1 MEAIVIRKHIFFAVL
16 SALLMVY
23 LSGAVF
29 IGWFSSLLQ
38 RTSTTMAVWLFAL
51 SGVPVWREGFVLHTV
66 NNVSVFVSKDCG
78 GIRSTLAMLIL
89 AVVATYLYLRT
100 PWRQAAFIIVAV
112 VLTIF
117 KNALRIV
124 TLALLGAYV
133 NPEFLYGRLHSE
145 SAVIFFLL
153 SMVLLIP
160 YLWLLHRGEATT
172 TPTQSALSQGNA

>member
-1 MEAIVIRKHIFFAVL
+1 VIVIRKHIFFSVL
-16 SALLMVY
+16 AALLMIY
-23 LSGAVF
+23 LSGQVF

-38 RTSTTMAVWLFAL
+38 RASTTMAVWLFAL
-51 SGVPVWREGFVLHTV
+51 SGVPVQREGFVLHTV
-66 NNVSVFVSKDCG
+66 NNVSVFVSQDCG

-89 AVVATYLYLRT
+89 SVVATYLYLRT
-100 PWRQAAFIIVAV
+100 PWRQAAFIVVALA
-112 VLTIF
+112 LTVF

-133 NPEFLYGRLHSE
+133 DNGFLYGRLHSE

-160 YLWLLHRGEATT
+160 YLWLLHRGEAI
-172 TPTQSALSQGNA
+172 TPPTKSALSPMNA

>member
-1 MEAIVIRKHIFFAVL
+1 VTRKHIFFAVL

-38 RTSTTMAVWLFAL
+38 RASTTMAVWLFAL
-51 SGVPVWREGFVLHTV
+51 SGVPVQREGFVLHTA
-66 NNVSVFVSKDCG
+66 NNVSVFVSRDCG

-100 PWRQAAFIIVAV
+100 PWRQVAFIVVAV

-153 SMVLLIP
+153 SMVLLVP
-160 YLWLLHRGEATT
+160 FLWMLYRGEATT
-172 TPTQSALSQGNA
+172 EPGKSELGEMNA

>member
-1 MEAIVIRKHIFFAVL
+1 VIRKHIFFAAL
-16 SALLMVY
+16 AALLMIY
-23 LSGAVF
+23 LSGQVF

-38 RTSTTMAVWLFAL
+38 RASTTMAVWLFAIT
-51 SGVPVWREGFVLHTV
+51 GVPVQREGFVLHTV

-100 PWRQAAFIIVAV
+100 PWRQAAFIVVALA
-112 VLTIF
+112 LTVF
-117 KNALRIV
+117 KNAVRIL

-133 NPEFLYGRLHSE
+133 NPGFLYGRLHSE

-153 SMVLLIP
+153 AMISLVPCLW
-160 YLWLLHRGEATT
+160 YLHKNEPAVAMK
-172 TPTQSALSQGNA
+172 SH

>member
-1 MEAIVIRKHIFFAVL
+1 VIRKHIFFGVL
-16 SALLMVY
+16 AALLMIY
-23 LSGAVF
+23 LSGQVF

-38 RTSTTMAVWLFAL
+38 RASTAMAVWLFAL
-51 SGVPVWREGFVLHTV
+51 SGVPVQREGFVLHTV

-100 PWRQAAFIIVAV
+100 PWRQAAFIVVALA
-112 VLTIF
+112 LTVF
-117 KNALRIV
+117 KNAVRIV

-133 NPEFLYGRLHSE
+133 DHGFLYGRLHSE

-153 SMVLLIP
+153 AMISLVP
-160 YLWLLHRGEATT
+160 YLWYLHRSEALTV
-172 TPTQSALSQGNA
+172 SESR

>member
-1 MEAIVIRKHIFFAVL
+1 MIRKHIFFGVL
-16 SALLMVY
+16 AALLMIY
-23 LSGAVF
+23 LSGQVF

-38 RTSTTMAVWLFAL
+38 RASTTTAAWLFAL
-51 SGVPVWREGFVLHTV
+51 IGVPVQREGFVLHTI

-100 PWRQAAFIIVAV
+100 PWRQAAFIVVALA
-112 VLTIF
+112 LTVF
-117 KNALRIV
+117 KNAIRIV

-133 NPEFLYGRLHSE
+133 NPGFLYGRLHSE

-160 YLWLLHRGEATT
+160 YLWILHRGEATT
-172 TPTQSALSQGNA
+172 TPAKSELREMNA